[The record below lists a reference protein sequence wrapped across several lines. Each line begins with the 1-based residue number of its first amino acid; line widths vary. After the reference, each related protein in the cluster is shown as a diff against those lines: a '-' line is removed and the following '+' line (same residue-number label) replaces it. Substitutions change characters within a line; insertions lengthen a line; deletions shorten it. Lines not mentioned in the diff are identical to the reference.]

1 MKEKYFLQYIF
12 YFYLRLESCASF
24 VLIMPGRFFEYAILF
39 VPYYNIHS
47 LQEGLA
53 FMFFIDAS
61 KLSLTPFN
69 FLGINETPHMLEQS
83 FKATTKLKRKLPT
96 NIETERVPF
105 MKLSSLAGNIHV
117 TTREALQNTDLDM
130 SVLLCINKT
139 WQTI

>member
-1 MKEKYFLQYIF
+1 
-12 YFYLRLESCASF
+12 
-24 VLIMPGRFFEYAILF
+24 MPGRFFEYAILF

-117 TTREALQNTDLDM
+117 TTREVLQNTDLDM